1 MTTPLIIL
9 ALLFIPALAGLIF
22 ERMHGQRGAGRVG
35 AGLGLAIA
43 FGFFASGH
51 FIMIDEMVEMLPE
64 WVPERRLLVIATG
77 VLEIIIALGL
87 AWGRSR
93 KFAGYVAA
101 AVLVLFFP
109 ANVYAAINGVGPGG
123 HQWGPEY
130 LWIRAPLQVFVFGW
144 AYWFIIRERK
154 KMAL

>member
-9 ALLFIPALAGLIF
+9 MLLIIPALIGLIV
-22 ERMHGQRGAGRVG
+22 ERKRGRTGAGRAG

-51 FIMIDEMVEMLPE
+51 FIMTDEMVEMLPE

-77 VLEIIIALGL
+77 VLEIVIAMGL

-93 KFAGYVAA
+93 KLAGYVAA
-101 AVLVLFFP
+101 LVLVLFFP

-130 LWIRAPLQVFVFGW
+130 LWIRAPLQIFVLGW
-144 AYWFIIRERK
+144 AYWFIIREWK
-154 KMAL
+154 KITL